1 MQYTVHQSGQ
11 SLLYVGCIILTGR
24 GRGDRVIRRPASKS
38 GDRANSRKTG
48 SVEILPRKRVNRA
61 GMSILEFAVGRG
73 VVFGVDENEPVRMVA
88 IKVEKV
94 EAGWEPMTR

>member
-1 MQYTVHQSGQ
+1 
-11 SLLYVGCIILTGR
+11 
-24 GRGDRVIRRPASKS
+24 
-38 GDRANSRKTG
+38 
-48 SVEILPRKRVNRA
+48 
-61 GMSILEFAVGRG
+61 MSILEFAVGRG